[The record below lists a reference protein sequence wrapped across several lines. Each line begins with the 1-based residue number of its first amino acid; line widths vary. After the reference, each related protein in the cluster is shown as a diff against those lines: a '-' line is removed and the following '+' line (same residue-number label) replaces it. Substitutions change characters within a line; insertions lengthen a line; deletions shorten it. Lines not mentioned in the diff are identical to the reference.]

1 MSLVKK
7 DKKHAKN
14 IGVDKIRHINRFCL
28 HMSEKCSTFVGGM
41 RISIAYI
48 FSQACRMVCLLGLV
62 CGAMCGLSSCNWQEA
77 KDVIAVADS
86 LDQTEH
92 VVYDDTAALGRTI
105 RSLDNPFGRLFMRNT
120 LGKAYYYMGR
130 NLEDTY
136 QQILEAADCYI
147 KADRLQI
154 DDPIYRGRVNTNMGY
169 ICTQNNNDS
178 LALIFYERASEDFKE
193 SGNEWR
199 YAQMLL
205 TVSHHCINLHHFLIA
220 DSLLQVAQ
228 TYSLD
233 SAYQARY
240 YETRGLYHYEQQQYD
255 SALVYFERGLDY
267 WQSEEDKCYSYLKMM
282 QVYYFGKK
290 DFQMLIHFANLIVEF
305 SNNPNYISNAY
316 YCLLLDAKEK
326 NDINLLSQYTHART
340 DALKLLRKNTNNYA
354 EALPILEEYLHN
366 PRPLRWVW
374 IAVSAFAIL
383 CITSVLCFVL
393 YRRYAIAQ
401 IHVSN
406 EQIFNLSVQMKEQAD
421 ELHKH
426 AMLHYHDECLDKIR
440 RKHPKPRHQWN
451 EYDSLKK
458 DVNPYLHDWL
468 IALEKLNLTQR
479 ENVFCV
485 LSFIYPQMSIEDL
498 AHSMCITKSALMV
511 RKTRVTQ
518 KIGITSAQLDNFL
531 YNLSPI
537 N

>member
-1 MSLVKK
+1 MRTIICVLGMMC
-7 DKKHAKN
+7 
-14 IGVDKIRHINRFCL
+14 I
-28 HMSEKCSTFVGGM
+28 CS
-41 RISIAYI
+41 
-48 FSQACRMVCLLGLV
+48 AC
-62 CGAMCGLSSCNWQEA
+62 SYHEA
-77 KDVIAVADS
+77 KEIIATADS

-92 VVYDDTAALGRTI
+92 VVYSDTTALSEAI
-105 RSLDNPFGRLFMRNT
+105 RSLDNPFGRLIMRST

-130 NLEDTY
+130 NFSLSN
-136 QQILEAADCYI
+136 QIPKAADCYI
-147 KADRLQI
+147 EADRLQI

-169 ICTQNNNDS
+169 ICTHNNNDS

-228 TYSLD
+228 TYPLD

-267 WQSEEDKCYSYLKMM
+267 WQSEEDKCYSYLKIL
-282 QVYYFGKK
+282 QIYFDLNELHIAIPYAK
-290 DFQMLIHFANLIVEF
+290 LIL
-305 SNNPNYISNAY
+305 STSDNPNYISNAY
-316 YCLLLDAKEK
+316 YCVMQDAKEK
-326 NDINLLSQYTHART
+326 NDVDMLSQYTHART
-340 DALKLLRKNTNNYA
+340 DALKLLRINSNKYA
-354 EALPILEEYLHN
+354 EATPQLMEYLQN
-366 PRPLRWVW
+366 PHPLRWVW
-374 IAVSAFAIL
+374 IVMYTFVVL
-383 CITSVLCFVL
+383 CIALVVGIVL
-393 YRRYAIAQ
+393 YRKYAMAQ
-401 IHVSN
+401 IHVSI
-406 EQIFNLSVQMKEQAD
+406 EQIVSLSAQLKEQAG
-421 ELHKH
+421 EIHKH
-426 AMLHYHDECLDKIR
+426 NTLHYYDERLDKIR
-440 RKHPKPRHQWN
+440 RKYPKPLPSWN
-451 EYDSLKK
+451 RYNQLKK

-485 LSFIYPQMSIEDL
+485 LSFIYPQMAIEDL
-498 AHSMCITKSALMV
+498 ASSMCITKSALMV

-518 KIGITSAQLDNFL
+518 KIGITSVQLDDFL